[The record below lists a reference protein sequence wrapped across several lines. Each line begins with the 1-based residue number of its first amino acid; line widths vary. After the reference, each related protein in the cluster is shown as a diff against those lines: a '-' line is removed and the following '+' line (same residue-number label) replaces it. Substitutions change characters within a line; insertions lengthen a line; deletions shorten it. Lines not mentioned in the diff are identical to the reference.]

1 MRNGIADASD
11 GHVEKRDVI
20 VKGNIIRCNSE
31 DAFVSPNILAKY
43 FLAKFTLEP
52 IAIRR
57 GMGDNLDPKIAHLVS
72 GVLAPMHTL
81 GRAPRVS
88 RVLRGV
94 VVGVPHGE
102 CRFPAQGEWH
112 LVTVQVLPI

>member
-43 FLAKFTLEP
+43 FLTKFTLEP

-72 GVLAPMHTL
+72 GILAPMHTL
-81 GRAPRVS
+81 WRGLGGGG
-88 RVLRGV
+88 VLPRGV
-94 VVGVPHGE
+94 RGGSLGE
-102 CRFPAQGEWH
+102 GRLPGEGKG
-112 LVTVQVLPI
+112 